1 MAFDRNPK
9 FGADLSFT
17 EGARRV
23 ADLLWENTGGDVTQF
38 PKSYL
43 ETLRHD
49 YADGRVSMLELMD
62 RVDLGP
68 EATYE
73 EYCEVFDSLLDVN
86 PNSWPAPESVLAVDK
101 GALLYEVEQDF
112 SEFEEFDEFN
122 FAEDDMSGKME
133 TFLRKVISSVYL
145 DGVSSV
151 TDDSGDPPNENNNY
165 LLSDDGKEFSGV
177 FYGSTAKGEESFPFT
192 ITDNNG
198 RWSIEY

>member
-43 ETLRHD
+43 ETMRHD

-112 SEFEEFDEFN
+112 SEFDEFS

-133 TFLRKVISSVYL
+133 TFLKKVISSVYL

-151 TDDSGDPPNENNNY
+151 TDDGGDPPNENNNY

-177 FYGSTAKGEESFPFT
+177 FYGSTAKGKEAFPFT

-198 RWSIEY
+198 KWSIEY

>member
-112 SEFEEFDEFN
+112 SEFDEFS

-133 TFLRKVISSVYL
+133 TFLKKVISSVYL

-151 TDDSGDPPNENNNY
+151 TNEEGDPPNSSNNY

>member
-73 EYCEVFDSLLDVN
+73 EYCEVFDSLLDVD
-86 PNSWPAPESVLAVDK
+86 PNNWPDPDTVISIDPEVLLDSLSFEPFNEFDFA
-101 GALLYEVEQDF
+101 EQDL
-112 SEFEEFDEFN
+112 
-122 FAEDDMSGKME
+122 SGQIE
-133 TFLRKVISSVYL
+133 TFLKKVISSVYTN
-145 DGVSSV
+145 GVSNV
-151 TDDSGDPPNENNNY
+151 TDGEGDPPNQNNNY
-165 LLSDDGKEFSGV
+165 LLSDDGETFSGI
-177 FYGSTAKGEESFPFT
+177 FYGPYGKQKTTKAFPFT
-192 ITDNNG
+192 ISETKG
-198 RWSIEY
+198 KWSISY

>member
-1 MAFDRNPK
+1 MVFDRNPK

-86 PNSWPAPESVLAVDK
+86 PSSWPAPESVLAVDK
-101 GALLYEVEQDF
+101 GALLHEVEQDF
-112 SEFEEFDEFN
+112 SEFEEFS

-133 TFLRKVISSVYL
+133 TFLKKVISSVYL

-151 TDDSGDPPNENNNY
+151 TDDNGDPPNENNNF

-177 FYGSTAKGEESFPFT
+177 FYGSTGKGKEAFPFT

-198 RWSIEY
+198 KWKIEY